1 MVDKLPPN
9 PFLSKRGGWLTMQV
23 SKQKASVPYMDFSEK
38 LMTLRKQAGLSQEQ
52 LADRLGVTRQSVSK
66 WESGAAFPELVKII
80 SLSEMFGVSV
90 DYLVKDYLEEP
101 EQIVEEGMDTARLEQ
116 KVDDLTRY
124 VKGSFYAYD
133 SQTRIFGL
141 PLVSIRVRFVRR
153 QQMRWENVARGVFAI
168 GNVAIGVVS
177 LGLVSVGL
185 LSFGCIAL
193 GLLTLGVIAMGLV
206 SLGVVALGLL
216 AFGVCA
222 IGLYAG
228 GVCAVGSKIAVG
240 VASAAGETA
249 VGYDADAANILL
261 WGSGLSRGEVEAFLR
276 AHHPTLWPPLLR
288 FFSELGAHIK

>member
-1 MVDKLPPN
+1 
-9 PFLSKRGGWLTMQV
+9 
-23 SKQKASVPYMDFSEK
+23 MDFSEK

-141 PLVSIRVRFVRR
+141 PLVSIRVGFVRR
-153 QQMRWENVARGVFAI
+153 QQMRWENVARGVF
-168 GNVAIGVVS
+168 VS

-240 VASAAGETA
+240 VAAAAGETA
-249 VGYDADAANILL
+249 VGYDADAANVLL
-261 WGSGLSRGEVEAFLR
+261 WGSGLSSGEVEAFLR